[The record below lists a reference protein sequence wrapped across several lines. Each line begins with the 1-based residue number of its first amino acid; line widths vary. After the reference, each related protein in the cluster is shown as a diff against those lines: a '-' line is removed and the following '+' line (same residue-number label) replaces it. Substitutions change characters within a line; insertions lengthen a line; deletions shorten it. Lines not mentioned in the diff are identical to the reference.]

1 MVFTTTVRQK
11 IMKGKQVLCAGLK
24 EDVPK
29 TKFSGKNISHKV
41 LLVNELPLTSNST
54 SSSYRVGLC
63 S

>member
-1 MVFTTTVRQK
+1 MVFTTTIRQK

-29 TKFSGKNISHKV
+29 TKLSGKNIFHKV
-41 LLVNELPLTSNST
+41 SLFDELPLTSNSI
-54 SSSYRVGLC
+54 SSSYRVGLG